1 MRLKDKTVLFFL
13 LSVVPYL
20 CNAQQIGMGS
30 WSILN
35 VKYNFNDEVSAFG
48 EGQVRSLKFYDN
60 FHYYEYKGGVNY
72 SFSKSLS
79 ITIGAGSYQT
89 YSEKG
94 NFGLPKKNDE
104 IRLWPQISL
113 FQRLGRFKI
122 EQRYRTEFRFT
133 SDGYKNRFRYRF
145 GISYPFGKE
154 MEGFKPYQLSIS
166 NEIFFTDRIPYFERV
181 RLSTAF
187 NYRLSKRITSQIGY
201 IYQFD
206 YKLTDETGRDF
217 FQLGL
222 FFEISKRK
230 RSEARPTEIN
240 INDN

>member
-1 MRLKDKTVLFFL
+1 MWLKGKAVVVFL
-13 LSVVPYL
+13 LGVAPYL
-20 CNAQQIGMGS
+20 GMAQQAGMGS
-30 WSILN
+30 WNIVN
-35 VKYNFNDEVSAFG
+35 VKYNFHEKISTFV
-48 EGQVRSLKFYDN
+48 EGQLRSLKFYDN

-72 SFSKSLS
+72 LFSKSLS

-154 MEGFKPYQLSIS
+154 MDGGKPYQLSIS
-166 NEIFFTDRIPYFERV
+166 NEIFFTDRVPYFEIV

-230 RSEARPTEIN
+230 RSEAPSTEIN

>member
-1 MRLKDKTVLFFL
+1 MRLKDKTVVFFL
-13 LSVVPYL
+13 LGVVPYL

-30 WSILN
+30 WNIVS

-60 FHYYEYKGGVNY
+60 FHYYEYKGGVGY
-72 SFSKSLS
+72 SFSKSLNF
-79 ITIGAGSYQT
+79 TMGAGSYQT

-187 NYRLSKRITSQIGY
+187 NYRLSKRITFQIGY

-230 RSEARPTEIN
+230 RSEARSTEIN

>member
-154 MEGFKPYQLSIS
+154 MDGFKPYQLSIS

-206 YKLTDETGRDF
+206 YQLTDETGRDF

>member
-1 MRLKDKTVLFFL
+1 MRVVVKGLFVLAVL
-13 LSVVPYL
+13 VLPYESKS
-20 CNAQQIGMGS
+20 QSTGMGS
-30 WSILN
+30 WNIFN
-35 VKYNFNDEVSAFG
+35 AKYNFNDKVSVFG

-60 FHYYEYKGGVNY
+60 FHYHEYKGGVGY
-72 SFSKSLS
+72 SFSKSLNF
-79 ITIGAGSYQT
+79 TIGAGSYQT

-145 GISYPFGKE
+145 GISYSFGKE

-230 RSEARPTEIN
+230 RSEAPSTEIN